1 MSAGGGSEARTQARW
16 LSCVTLEAEFGGPG
30 RGPHGQRSTESPSW
44 TVAEA
49 LRFLKCR
56 VPEILL
62 GALPG
67 AQGTLMPPCRC
78 PVPPI
83 PWTQG
88 VGTSGSSCRGWGWAL
103 SVCPPAGPS
112 ASVPWLHWVG
122 ERALPCSENSIFY
135 GKAKRGV
142 RACGFLEKEPEE
154 RKEEQPERVQKQRRA
169 SRQALWARRG
179 LPQNTHQK
187 VPFRLQGCVC
197 VCV

>member
-16 LSCVTLEAEFGGPG
+16 LSCVTLEAESGGPG

-67 AQGTLMPPCRC
+67 AQGTFMPPCRC

-112 ASVPWLHWVG
+112 ASVPRPTLGVCPPAALGGGAGPSLLRELHILWESKEGCESLWVFG
-122 ERALPCSENSIFY
+122 EGA
-135 GKAKRGV
+135 
-142 RACGFLEKEPEE
+142 
-154 RKEEQPERVQKQRRA
+154 
-169 SRQALWARRG
+169 
-179 LPQNTHQK
+179 
-187 VPFRLQGCVC
+187 
-197 VCV
+197 